1 MFREHVFLV
10 LRPELHST
18 QTNLQILRVCFE
30 DAAVVRHEAGADAA
44 GSDVDADET
53 VI

>member
-30 DAAVVRHEAGADAA
+30 DAAVVRHEAGANAT
-44 GSDVDADET
+44 GPNVDTDEA
-53 VI
+53 II